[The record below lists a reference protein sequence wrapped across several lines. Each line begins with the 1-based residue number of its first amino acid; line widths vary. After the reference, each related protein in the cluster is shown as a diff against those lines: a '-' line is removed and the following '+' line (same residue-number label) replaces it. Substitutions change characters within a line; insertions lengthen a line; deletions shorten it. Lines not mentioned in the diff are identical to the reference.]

1 MVPQKFAPPRRART
15 CSRLG
20 FEPVRVGLSAKF
32 ADTLFQ
38 LGAFAD
44 PGELFA

>member
-1 MVPQKFAPPRRART
+1 MMRQMF
-15 CSRLG
+15 SSG
-20 FEPVRVGLSAKF
+20 FPAKF